1 MGESLAPSSA
11 NRGAAAPERARIE
24 IGMLR
29 NGLGSIRNLELLIK
43 SIKVG
48 QKGLFS
54 AVAAVHADCA
64 PMIANALGLAQ
75 ALLDSGVEQACAER
89 LSSALS
95 TSLTDL
101 ERVLASAVAAGR
113 LSVAQRLSLER
124 DLARCARELGS
135 TLPLVSLIE
144 RASRPPPVELTPA
157 ELVHGSSAERSDPKS
172 ISVERC
178 LPPNAGHVGL
188 HVDLEAAKMLVA
200 VGVALVT
207 DGRGADAPAAEG
219 GGAGIAGGA
228 AAVDARSG
236 NAGAVHGRSQHGRD
250 GRQARE
256 GEAGLDGRA
265 AEAPAGEGAPRLPRL
280 GFEVRAGGA
289 PVTTLGF
296 EPAPAARH
304 GQAARAEDAERALV
318 RISALR
324 VSASSVMCAEVAA
337 RCLGA
342 RFEYDRDAHRVCIY
356 WPLS

>member
-48 QKGLFS
+48 QKGLFA

-64 PMIANALGLAQ
+64 PMIADAVALAEALAD
-75 ALLDSGVEQACAER
+75 AGVDRGCADR
-89 LSSALS
+89 LSNALS

-101 ERVLASAVAAGR
+101 ESMLATAVNAGR
-113 LSVAQRLSLER
+113 LSVAQRLKLER

-157 ELVHGSSAERSDPKS
+157 DLIHASSAERADQKS
-172 ISVERC
+172 VNVERRL
-178 LPPNAGHVGL
+178 LPTAAQVGVR
-188 HVDLEAAKMLVA
+188 VDLEAAKMLVA
-200 VGVALVT
+200 VGVALVM
-207 DGRGADAPAAEG
+207 DGSPETRLELGFDVQPTGALVTTVELVRASTAQR
-219 GGAGIAGGA
+219 A
-228 AAVDARSG
+228 AAPK
-236 NAGAVHGRSQHGRD
+236 
-250 GRQARE
+250 
-256 GEAGLDGRA
+256 
-265 AEAPAGEGAPRLPRL
+265 AEEP
-280 GFEVRAGGA
+280 
-289 PVTTLGF
+289 
-296 EPAPAARH
+296 EPAC
-304 GQAARAEDAERALV
+304 V
-318 RISALR
+318 RIAAVR
-324 VSASSVMCAEVAA
+324 TAASSVMCAEVAA
-337 RCLGA
+337 RSLGG